1 MSRFDATNGLGGPPS
16 PLSDISQEEDDPICI
31 IQPGREEGEGAQSG
45 DQSPT
50 SRLLERASREASQ
63 GAKGTPEKRF
73 SFLYDIARNP
83 KLAVAAR
90 AEMDAA
96 SGSGTTPQAQQRDN
110 GRAFTIG
117 MVGIEGEFF
126 EHAVDVDRSRGII
139 SKVDKSAA
147 EESMINQ
154 EMGKVII
161 IRLQSGKLAA
171 ERLLSILQAWKAA
184 EESYAHT
191 MKGLMDL
198 SFASEA
204 DGPSL
209 RRAIAAFHH
218 VPSALEF
225 RHASAADTFTEMIPL
240 IKSVVNELRNACEEI
255 GNAAEVA
262 QKRVDSSRRLLR
274 NALTAHQSACRTFDL
289 ALKERIEK
297 QRPRALDT
305 IVDPWMTEYKLVDAQ
320 ADLQSAQMQQR
331 RYLAGAFRRVGELE
345 LRRGEVT
352 CDALE
357 SLIGPKQGSDL
368 PFAGTEELC
377 EALRVVNLTSDLD
390 SFSAVAEKSVC
401 NGDALSGRQAEMVDH
416 MWREVLS
423 SAEIVRQGDLSCCCS
438 AAQTLLNI
446 LPESQKTKSLK
457 TKSHCWVDGY
467 AVLTR
472 AGYLYW
478 FSTGLRSVD
487 NDIPNSLELAKNS
500 GPLGQP
506 IVTLRLSRCEFEMG
520 EAPMWKITDR
530 SGGNV
535 KSGLMGVWL
544 LLGAG
549 GRSETV
555 MLRAQDVD
563 DAMDWTACLREVIT
577 IVSI

>member
-1 MSRFDATNGLGGPPS
+1 
-16 PLSDISQEEDDPICI
+16 
-31 IQPGREEGEGAQSG
+31 
-45 DQSPT
+45 
-50 SRLLERASREASQ
+50 
-63 GAKGTPEKRF
+63 
-73 SFLYDIARNP
+73 
-83 KLAVAAR
+83 V
-90 AEMDAA
+90 
-96 SGSGTTPQAQQRDN
+96 
-110 GRAFTIG
+110 
-117 MVGIEGEFF
+117 VGIEGDFF

-161 IRLQSGKLAA
+161 IRLQSGKRAA

-225 RHASAADTFTEMIPL
+225 RHASAADAFTEMIPL
-240 IKSVVNELRNACEEI
+240 IKSVVNDLRNACEEI

-305 IVDPWMTEYKLVDAQ
+305 VVDPWMTEYKLVDAQ

-357 SLIGPKQGSDL
+357 SLTGPHSDS
-368 PFAGTEELC
+368 FTGTEELE

-401 NGDALSGRQAEMVDH
+401 NGDALSSRQAEMVEH

-438 AAQTLLNI
+438 AAQTLLNHQAS
-446 LPESQKTKSLK
+446 LPSGPKSQK
-457 TKSHCWVDGY
+457 TKSHCWADGY

-478 FSTGLRSVD
+478 FATGLRSH
-487 NDIPNSLELAKNS
+487 IELNSNFQQKNS

-506 IVTLRLSRCEFEMG
+506 VVTLRLSRCEFEMG

-535 KSGLMGVWL
+535 KNGLMGGWL
-544 LLGAG
+544 LIGTG

-563 DAMDWTACLREVIT
+563 EAMDWTACLREVIA